1 MVNFTRHL
9 PAINKLFSKN
19 SFQVILQNMNKW
31 FYLVACILF
40 LSACEKDIS
49 FDLQQSENVLVVD
62 ANIENGQ
69 PPTVVLTTSLN
80 YFSSLDTGLL
90 SNLFVH
96 DAVVTISNGAK
107 THQLKEYNV
116 RGSQGASFYFYS
128 IDSSDLT
135 TAFIG
140 ELNTTYTLKI
150 NTANKVYNAVTSIPA
165 LSKKADSLWWKTAP
179 FQDDTTKVVVMVKAT
194 DPPGLGNYVRYFT
207 RKNSEQFWPGEN
219 SVFDD
224 QFVDGTTYE
233 LQVDPGID
241 RSKDIKADSNYF
253 KRGDTVTLKL
263 SNIDKASYKFWNTW
277 EFAYQSIGNPFS
289 QPNKV
294 LGNID
299 NGALGAFYGYGS
311 STKTLII
318 PK

>member
-1 MVNFTRHL
+1 M
-9 PAINKLFSKN
+9 IKLAGSLLII
-19 SFQVILQNMNKW
+19 VL
-31 FYLVACILF
+31 LTG
-40 LSACEKDIS
+40 CEKDVN
-49 FDLQQSENVLVVD
+49 FNLKEAGDVLVVD
-62 ANIENGQ
+62 AGIENGQ
-69 PPTVVLTTSLN
+69 PPLVVLTKSLN
-80 YFSSLDTGLL
+80 YFSSLDAGLL
-90 SNLFVH
+90 ESLYIHNA
-96 DAVVTISNGAK
+96 DVTISNGTK
-107 THQLKEYNV
+107 TQHLKEYIIP
-116 RGSQGASFYFYS
+116 GATGLNFYFYS
-128 IDSSDLT
+128 IDSSNLAN
-135 TAFIG
+135 AFIG
-140 ELNTTYTLKI
+140 ALNTTYTMKI
-150 NTANKVYNAVTSIPA
+150 EVAGKTYNAVTTIPA
-165 LSKKADSLWWKTAP
+165 LSKKADSLWWKKAP
-179 FQDDTTKVVVMVKAT
+179 FQEDTTKVVIMVKAT

-207 RKNSEQFWPGEN
+207 KKNSERFWPGEN

-233 LQVDPGID
+233 LQVDPGVD
-241 RSKDIKADSNYF
+241 RTKDIKADSNYF

-311 STKTLII
+311 SFKTIII